1 VDDQLNSPDSG
12 LVIIKPAAYQPPR
25 RRRAKLALGRP
36 LRWTGVTLVLISG
49 LAVIWY
55 LITAQPVVLQ
65 LVPGEALAEL
75 GPGFTPRVGHQ
86 WLLRPGQYQLRVSA
100 PGYYDLEQSLE
111 VGNDTPR
118 EHRIELEPL
127 PGHLQVTSAPVS
139 GANVFLDG
147 EAAGKTPVTL
157 REIAVGNHKVRVE
170 AQRYLP
176 LEQQVDIEGRDRD
189 QQLEVTLQPAW
200 AEISVSSEPSGAE
213 IMVDDEVVGTT
224 PMTAEIIQGKRQLR
238 VRLDG
243 YKTWQQ
249 DLTVTAG
256 KAQNIAD
263 IKLQK
268 ADAIVALTTTPSGAN
283 VTVDGEFQGLS
294 PIKMALSPG
303 KAHTISMF
311 KQGYGAAT
319 RQVTVNS
326 GDRRSLQVALD
337 AELAK
342 VQFKADPADAELI
355 IDGQS
360 KGAANQLLFLPT
372 RPHQIEIRKAGHATY
387 KTTITPREGTPQLI
401 DVRLPTMAEVK
412 KATTKTIA
420 SAPGGQQLK
429 LFTGGKVTMGA
440 SRREAG
446 RRANEVIREVELT
459 RPFYL
464 GIKEVTNGDY
474 RRFQIKHS
482 SKNVQGHSLDSD
494 GQPVVNVNWNE
505 AAMYCNWLSH
515 QQGLPLFYVI
525 EQGKVRG
532 FNSASTGYRLPT
544 EAEWEW
550 AARTVPGGVQLKYPW
565 GDGFPPNQ
573 KVGNYAD
580 RTAADLV
587 ARIIPDYD
595 DGFAVS
601 TGVGRF
607 PPNQH
612 GLYDMS
618 GNVAEWVHDL
628 YDISNTGQGT
638 VLRDPL
644 GPTSGDYHVIR
655 GASWAHGS
663 ITELR
668 LSYRDYSNKPRD
680 DVGFRIARYA
690 E

>member
-1 VDDQLNSPDSG
+1 MNASDDG
-12 LVIIKPAAYQPPR
+12 LIIIKPAAYQPPR

-36 LRWTGVTLVLISG
+36 LRWTGSALVLLIG
-49 LAVIWY
+49 LVVIWY
-55 LITAQPVVLQ
+55 LVTAQPVVIELEPEQ
-65 LVPGEALAEL
+65 AQVEL
-75 GPGFTPRVGHQ
+75 GPGITPRVGSQ
-86 WLLRPGQYQLRVSA
+86 WLLRPGEYDLRVSA
-100 PGYYDLEQSLE
+100 PGYHDLEQSLV
-111 VGNDTPR
+111 VGKDAPR
-118 EHRIELEPL
+118 QHRFELEPL
-127 PGHLQVTSAPVS
+127 PGHLQVTSTPAT
-139 GANVFLDG
+139 GASIFLDDQP
-147 EAAGKTPVTL
+147 AGSTPTTL
-157 REIAVGNHKVRVE
+157 RDIVVGSHKIRVE
-170 AQRYLP
+170 ADRYLP
-176 LEQQVDIEGRDRD
+176 VEQQVDIEGRDRE
-189 QQLEVTLQPAW
+189 QQLDVTLQPAW
-200 AEISVSSEPSGAE
+200 AEITLSSEPSGAE
-213 IMVDDEVVGTT
+213 VKVDEEVLGTT
-224 PMTAEIIQGKRQLR
+224 PFTAEIIQGKRQLR

-249 DLTVTAG
+249 QLTVTAG
-256 KAQNIAD
+256 EAQTIPQ
-263 IKLQK
+263 IQLQK

-294 PIKMALSPG
+294 PIEMALSPG
-303 KAHTISMF
+303 EAHTITMF
-311 KQGYGAAT
+311 KQGYGAAS
-319 RQVTVNS
+319 RQVTVKS
-326 GDRRSLQVALD
+326 GERRSLKVPLE

-342 VQFKADPADAELI
+342 VQFNANPADAELL

-387 KTTITPREGTPQLI
+387 KTTITPRQGTPQLI
-401 DVRLPTMAEVK
+401 DVRLPTLAEVK
-412 KATTKTIA
+412 QATTKPIIT
-420 SAPGGQQLK
+420 APGGQQLK

-446 RRANEVIREVELT
+446 RRANEVVREVELT

-464 GIKEVTNGDY
+464 GVKEVTNADY

-482 SKNVQGHSLDSD
+482 SKNVQGNSLDSD
-494 GQPVVNVNWNE
+494 GQPVVNVGWNE

-525 EQGKVRG
+525 EQGKVHG
-532 FNSASTGYRLPT
+532 FNPASTGYRLPT
-544 EAEWEW
+544 EAEWAW
-550 AARTVPGGVQLKYPW
+550 AARTVPGGSQLKFPW
-565 GDGFPPNQ
+565 GDDFPPKQ

-607 PPNQH
+607 APNQH
-612 GLYDMS
+612 GLHDMG

-628 YDISNTGQGT
+628 YDISGAGNDKIQ
-638 VLRDPL
+638 RDPL